1 MHNNSLLSTIRGK
14 IATSMNAQISAQSLY
29 SNTTM
34 NSNVGFNTQE
44 RKARLLRSSQCI
56 ICGESRCGS
65 NESPESGRCI

>member
-1 MHNNSLLSTIRGK
+1 MHSNSLLSTIRGK
-14 IATSMNAQISAQSLY
+14 IANSMKAQISVQSMY

-34 NSNVGFNTQE
+34 NSNVGFNTKE
-44 RKARLLRSSQCI
+44 RKARFLTASKCI